1 MLTALLF
8 FCILGLIFR
17 KLFKL
22 SKKASVSLQKIM
34 ESERFYRKSL
44 LDSVQS
50 IEENV
55 RQEEADEPDTLEELR
70 QINSEL
76 KDREEQRRIDRQA
89 VEKLI
94 DGSDQG

>member
-1 MLTALLF
+1 
-8 FCILGLIFR
+8 
-17 KLFKL
+17 
-22 SKKASVSLQKIM
+22 M